1 MKVLPVNFATEHKR
15 MLANLHVLINKEYF
29 GIPKQFDRL
38 IISLITSYANED
50 SLENE
55 HASYLNFLD
64 ALRLAS
70 KMYKMS

>member
-55 HASYLNFLD
+55 QTPYSNFLD
-64 ALRLAS
+64 ALRFAF

>member
-1 MKVLPVNFATEHKR
+1 MKVLPVNLATEHKR

-29 GIPKQFDRL
+29 GIPKQFYRL

-55 HASYLNFLD
+55 QTSYSNFLD
-64 ALRLAS
+64 ALRLTS

>member
-29 GIPKQFDRL
+29 GIPEQFDRL
-38 IISLITSYANED
+38 IISLITSYGNKD

-55 HASYLNFLD
+55 QTSYSNSLD